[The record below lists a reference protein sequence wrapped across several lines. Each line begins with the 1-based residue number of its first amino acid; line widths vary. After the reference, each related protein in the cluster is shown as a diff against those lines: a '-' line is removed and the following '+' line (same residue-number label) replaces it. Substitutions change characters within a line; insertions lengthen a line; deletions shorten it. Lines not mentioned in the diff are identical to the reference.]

1 MHAPCHA
8 ISVVHSFRAEKRSIR
23 RKTGMVFIGIILNV
37 ARIEDLEMEA
47 DLFVKNLLNQQIL
60 NRLFKIKFVSL
71 TIRTI

>member
-1 MHAPCHA
+1 
-8 ISVVHSFRAEKRSIR
+8 
-23 RKTGMVFIGIILNV
+23 MVFIGIILNV